1 MLYLRKNPRNF
12 SPFRFAD
19 HKLSI
24 KSRILFMRES
34 EVNILGKGENSHNQ
48 HCLLFAECFRK
59 RKKKKNSKKSGLS
72 GKGVNYLQCNI
83 HLTFTPY

>member
-59 RKKKKNSKKSGLS
+59 RKKKTLKNQDCLAKGLITS
-72 GKGVNYLQCNI
+72 NAI
-83 HLTFTPY
+83 FT